1 MFLLAIIPGFGRSE
15 IVVIYPNVWICMDVY
30 RFVCTFIEMFGF
42 LVEDRMDVDMD
53 GMIGGKIGDG

>member
-1 MFLLAIIPGFGRSE
+1 M
-15 IVVIYPNVWICMDVY
+15 WICMDVC